1 MTFVRSKRQ
10 HLALR
15 AGAPI
20 RHTAW
25 VITHA
30 PMPTSLFV
38 AIVHR
43 PETVELI
50 AVSSHQDAVLCRLAQ
65 YVYERAA
72 HTLWERDAVRVET
85 LLASDDKQAAIDHY
99 FATVGQRWDKEW
111 LVTKQALVS

>member
-1 MTFVRSKRQ
+1 MTFVRSKTQ

-15 AGAPI
+15 PGRRI
-20 RHTAW
+20 RHTAS
-25 VITHA
+25 VTTYT
-30 PMPTSLFV
+30 PMPTPLFV

-72 HTLWERDAVRVET
+72 HTLWEGDAARVET
-85 LLASDDKQAAIDHY
+85 LLASDHKQAAVDHY
-99 FATVGQRWDKEW
+99 FATVGQRWDKE
-111 LVTKQALVS
+111 